1 MLSLGGLVW
10 LVKPLVFSTGVKPCW
25 AGVVFGR
32 ATVWCLVGRPLHL
45 VYFGVVKIECFLV
58 YFGVV

>member
-10 LVKPLVFSTGVKPCW
+10 LVKSLVFSIGVKPCW

-32 ATVWCLVGRPLHL
+32 ATVSSS
-45 VYFGVVKIECFLV
+45 GVLWRC
-58 YFGVV
+58 